1 MSGHAGKVK
10 TNHRMAAPAER
21 LVSRELEGALRGA
34 VAERVGETRFGLW
47 FGDGVR
53 MGLAGDGGSVEVQVP
68 NAYFRDRIRNCFA
81 ASLADA
87 VRDVVGR
94 SLPVSYSIQDEAQP
108 ITEAEVVPEKEPP
121 AGGGRR
127 PKVTVPIPGAPSTS
141 PAPRPPAS
149 PDRSGIERRESF
161 GELAGAPASSASPS
175 PAPGS
180 GRVMRRLD
188 DFVVGPT
195 TQLAFAAAR
204 EMIQSGG
211 RSFNPLV
218 IHGGVGLGKTHL
230 LEAIATGLRASHP
243 GLNVLHVSAESFTNG
258 FLEAMRTSSL
268 SSFRNRHRGAAA
280 LIVDDVHF
288 LAAKRATQD
297 EFLFTFNAL
306 IERGAA
312 IILSSDQHPRKIAK
326 LTDELATRFLGGM
339 VVKLEAP
346 DVETRKAILRSKA
359 RARGVVVP
367 AGVIDYIAENVKTS
381 VRELE
386 GALHCVLAQA
396 ALMGKSVT
404 MTAAR
409 AALRETIR
417 NTTQTVAL
425 RDVERAICAY
435 FHLDADGL
443 KSESRVRTLAY
454 PRMLAMYLARKHGGL
469 SYSEIGRYFGGRNHS
484 TVMSAEK
491 KVVGWLKAE
500 AGNPLLPGF
509 DNVVDILA
517 DLESTLGA

>member
-1 MSGHAGKVK
+1 MSGHAGQVK
-10 TNHRMAAPAER
+10 TNSRMPAPAER

-34 VAERVGETRFGLW
+34 VADRVGETRFGLW

-68 NAYFRDRIRNCFA
+68 NAYFRDRIRSCFA

-87 VRDVVGR
+87 VREVLGR

-108 ITEAEVVPEKEPP
+108 VTDAEVVPEKEAP
-121 AGGGRR
+121 AGGGGRR
-127 PKVTVPIPGAPSTS
+127 PAVTVPIPGAPSSS
-141 PAPRPPAS
+141 PSPRPPAS
-149 PDRSGIERRESF
+149 PDRGVADRRELF
-161 GELAGAPASSASPS
+161 GGSAAAS
-175 PAPGS
+175 APGA
-180 GRVMRRLD
+180 GRVTRRLD

-211 RSFNPLV
+211 RTFNPLV

-230 LEAIATGLRASHP
+230 LEAIAVGLRGAHP
-243 GLNVLHVSAESFTNG
+243 GLNVLHVSAETFTNG

-268 SSFRNRHRGAAA
+268 STFRNRYRNAAA
-280 LIVDDVHF
+280 LIIDDVHF

-339 VVKLEAP
+339 VVKLDAP
-346 DVETRKAILRSKA
+346 DVETRKAILRSKIRSRGA
-359 RARGVVVP
+359 IVPPGVV
-367 AGVIDYIAENVKTS
+367 DYIAENVKTS

-417 NTTQTVAL
+417 NTNQVVAL
-425 RDVERAICAY
+425 RDVENAVRAY

-443 KSESRVRTLAY
+443 KSDSRVRTLAY
-454 PRMLAMYLARKHGGL
+454 PRMLAMYLARKHAGL

-491 KVVGWLKAE
+491 KVIGWLKAE
-500 AGNPLLPGF
+500 TTNPLLPGF

-517 DLESTLGA
+517 DLEATLGA

>member
-10 TNHRMAAPAER
+10 TIHGVPAPAER
-21 LVSRELEGALRGA
+21 SVSRELEGALRGA
-34 VAERVGETRFGLW
+34 VADRVGENRFGLW

-68 NAYFRDRIRNCFA
+68 NAYFRDRIRSCFA

-87 VRDVVGR
+87 VREVVGR

-108 ITEAEVVPEKEPP
+108 VGDAEVVPEKEAP

-127 PKVTVPIPGAPSTS
+127 PKVTVPIPGAP
-141 PAPRPPAS
+141 RPPAS
-149 PDRSGIERRESF
+149 PDRGGAGRRESF
-161 GELAGAPASSASPS
+161 EELLGASAPK

-211 RSFNPLV
+211 RLFNPLV

-230 LEAIATGLRASHP
+230 LEAIAVGLRAAHP

-258 FLEAMRTSSL
+258 FLEAMRTASL

-306 IERGAA
+306 IERGAP

-346 DVETRKAILRSKA
+346 DVETRKAILRSKT

-367 AGVIDYIAENVKTS
+367 PGVIDYIAENVKTS

-396 ALMGKSVT
+396 SLMGKSVT

-417 NTTQTVAL
+417 NTTQAVAL
-425 RDVERAICAY
+425 RDVENAVRAY

-443 KSESRVRTLAY
+443 KSNSRVRTLAY
-454 PRMLAMYLARKHGGL
+454 PRMLAMYLARKHAGL

-484 TVMSAEK
+484 TVISAEK
-491 KVVGWLKAE
+491 KVIGWLKAE
-500 AGNPLLPGF
+500 TTNPLLPGF

>member
-1 MSGHAGKVK
+1 MSGHAGQVK
-10 TNHRMAAPAER
+10 TNSRMPAPAER

-34 VAERVGETRFGLW
+34 VADRVGETRFGLW

-68 NAYFRDRIRNCFA
+68 NAYFRDRIRSCFA

-87 VRDVVGR
+87 VREVLGR
-94 SLPVSYSIQDEAQP
+94 PLPVSYSVQDEAQP
-108 ITEAEVVPEKEPP
+108 VTDAEVVPEKEAP
-121 AGGGRR
+121 AGGGGGRR
-127 PKVTVPIPGAPSTS
+127 PAVTVPIPGAPSSS
-141 PAPRPPAS
+141 PSSSPRPPAS
-149 PDRSGIERRESF
+149 PDRGIADRRELF
-161 GELAGAPASSASPS
+161 GESAKAPA
-175 PAPGS
+175 PAPGA
-180 GRVMRRLD
+180 GRVTRRLD

-211 RSFNPLV
+211 RTFNPLV

-230 LEAIATGLRASHP
+230 LEAIAVGLRGAHP
-243 GLNVLHVSAESFTNG
+243 GLNVLHVSAETFTNG

-268 SSFRNRHRGAAA
+268 STFRNRYRNAAA
-280 LIVDDVHF
+280 LIIDDVHF

-339 VVKLEAP
+339 VVKLDAP
-346 DVETRKAILRSKA
+346 DVETRKAILRSKIRSRNA
-359 RARGVVVP
+359 IVPPGVV
-367 AGVIDYIAENVKTS
+367 DYIAENVKTS

-417 NTTQTVAL
+417 NTNQAVAL
-425 RDVERAICAY
+425 RDVENAVRAY

-454 PRMLAMYLARKHGGL
+454 PRMLAMYLARKHAGL

-491 KVVGWLKAE
+491 KVIGWLKAE
-500 AGNPLLPGF
+500 TTNPLLPGF

-517 DLESTLGA
+517 DLEATLGA

>member
-10 TNHRMAAPAER
+10 TDHRMAASADR
-21 LVSRELEGALRGA
+21 TVSRELEGALRGA
-34 VAERVGETRFGLW
+34 VAERLGETRFGLW

-53 MGLAGDGGSVEVQVP
+53 MGLAGDGDSVEVQVP
-68 NAYFRDRIRNCFA
+68 NAFFRDRIRNNFA
-81 ASLADA
+81 TSLADA
-87 VRDVVGR
+87 VRAVVGR

-108 ITEAEVVPEKEPP
+108 AGDVEVVPEKEAPS
-121 AGGGRR
+121 GGRR
-127 PKVTVPIPGAPSTS
+127 PKVTVPIPGSPSSS
-141 PAPRPPAS
+141 PSPRPPAS
-149 PDRSGIERRESF
+149 PDRGGVDRPRSF
-161 GELAGAPASSASPS
+161 GELVGATASEPA

-230 LEAIATGLRASHP
+230 LESIAVGLRAAHP
-243 GLNVLHVSAESFTNG
+243 GLNVLHVSAEGFTNG
-258 FLEAMRTSSL
+258 FLEAMRTASL
-268 SSFRNRHRGAAA
+268 SNFRNRHRGAAA

-306 IERGAA
+306 IERGAP
-312 IILSSDQHPRKIAK
+312 IVLSMDQHPRKIAK

-339 VVKLEAP
+339 VVKLDAP
-346 DVETRKAILRSKA
+346 DVETRKAILQSKA
-359 RARGVVVP
+359 RARGVVVSP
-367 AGVIDYIAENVKTS
+367 GVINYIAENVKAS

-386 GALHCVLAQA
+386 GALHCVLVQA
-396 ALMGKSVT
+396 ALTGKSVT
-404 MTAAR
+404 MTVAR

-417 NTTQTVAL
+417 NTNQTVAL
-425 RDVERAICAY
+425 RDVENAVRAY
-435 FHLDADGL
+435 FNLDADGL
-443 KSESRVRTLAY
+443 KSGSRVRTLAY
-454 PRMLAMYLARKHGGL
+454 PRMLAMYLARKHAGL

-484 TVMSAEK
+484 TVISAEK
-491 KVVGWLKAE
+491 KVIGWLKAE
-500 AGNPLLPGF
+500 TDSPLLPGF
-509 DNVVDILA
+509 DNVVDILG